1 MEFDNYSKEENV
13 RIGSSEGQVVDH
25 DKVALSKY
33 MTSVYAKM
41 CYALILTG
49 VSAWIVGHNEKLWSF
64 FLGNFWLFAIAEL
77 GFVFAISAGIQKFET
92 KTLNILFVI
101 YSILN
106 GVTLS
111 SIFLV
116 YDLGLIETA
125 FFITAGTFGACS
137 AIGYFIKKD
146 LSTIGRIAYFLLI
159 GLVIASIV
167 NIFMA
172 SSQLE
177 WILNYAGVGIFTVL
191 TAYDTQKL
199 KNGGFHYLAEEDQQ
213 RWVIYGALDL
223 YLDFINLFLYI
234 LRILGRSR
242 D

>member
-1 MEFDNYSKEENV
+1 MEFDNYSKDENV
-13 RIGSSEGQVVDH
+13 RIGSSEKQEVDH
-25 DKVALSKY
+25 EKVALSKY
-33 MTSVYAKM
+33 MTSVYVKM
-41 CYALILTG
+41 CYALVLTG
-49 VSAWIVGHNEKLWSF
+49 AAAWVVGHNESLWSF
-64 FLGNFWLFAIAEL
+64 FLGNYWLWAIAEL
-77 GFVFAISAGIQKFET
+77 GLVFAISAGIQKFEA

-106 GVTLS
+106 GLTLS

-146 LSTIGRIAYFLLI
+146 LSTIGRIAYFALI
-159 GLVIASIV
+159 GAVIATIV
-167 NIFMA
+167 NLFMHNEGLSA
-172 SSQLE
+172 
-177 WILNYAGVGIFTVL
+177 ILNYVIVGIFTIL

-199 KNGGFHYLAEEDQQ
+199 KNGGFHYLAEEDQE

-223 YLDFINLFLYI
+223 YLDFINLFIYI